1 MTPKIKK
8 EIIQI
13 DEKTYCISDYGLDNY
28 YVAIGDEY
36 AAIIDTG
43 AGYGNIIDDIREI
56 TDLPLIVILTHGHMD
71 HVGGMYAFDK
81 AFMNPVDEEIAR
93 EHFSSIEMREWYAET
108 RVPVR
113 FPGEGHVEALLE
125 ITPDPEDVSDF
136 FEYDPIREGDTIDLG
151 NRLLEVYETPGH
163 SPGHIVLL
171 DRKHRLLF
179 SGDTVNNSIIIFN
192 KEGGNVEE
200 QKTYNKSLNKIW
212 SLSDHFDLL
221 LVGHETPA
229 LPKSVVKDYLYLSD
243 GLLNG
248 EIEGEYEEEGI
259 RKGKVVRKN
268 DIEFWYECD
277 Q

>member
-1 MTPKIKK
+1 MTPRLKK

-36 AAIIDTG
+36 AAVIDTG
-43 AGYGNIIDDIREI
+43 AGYGTIIDDIREI

-71 HVGGMYAFDK
+71 HVGGMYAFDT
-81 AFMNPVDEEIAR
+81 AYMNPVDEEMAR
-93 EHFSSIEMREWYAET
+93 EHFASIEMRKWYAET

-125 ITPDPEDVSDF
+125 ILPGPEDVREF
-136 FEYDPIREGDTIDLG
+136 FNYEAIREGDSIDLG
-151 NRLLEVYETPGH
+151 NRVLEVFETPGH

-171 DRKHRLLF
+171 DRKYRLLF

-192 KEGGNVEE
+192 KEGGNLDE
-200 QKTYNKSLNKIW
+200 QKTYNHSLRKIW
-212 SLSDHFDLL
+212 ELEEHFDEL
-221 LVGHETPA
+221 LVGHEVPN
-229 LPKSVVKDYLYLSD
+229 LPKSVVQDYLFLSD

-248 EIEGEYEEEGI
+248 EIEGEYEEVGI
-259 RKGKVVRKN
+259 RKGKVVRRN
-268 DIEFWYECD
+268 DIELWYECD